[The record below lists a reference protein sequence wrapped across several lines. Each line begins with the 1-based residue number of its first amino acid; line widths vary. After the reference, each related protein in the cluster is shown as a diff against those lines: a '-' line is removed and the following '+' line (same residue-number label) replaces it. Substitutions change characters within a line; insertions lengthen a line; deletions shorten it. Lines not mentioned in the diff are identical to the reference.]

1 MKFFTSMLLTF
12 CILISC
18 GVVDKKDPPHE
29 TDIEDVK
36 LHLAALKT
44 IALNDADENGWI
56 ATDCDGMLWNGKYAA
71 ATSLGDI
78 TSSEFDASGRFG
90 RTPAKRCFEEGK
102 DNGSK
107 STWSRDMAIGFIYWA
122 FRTDDL
128 DVLQR
133 HSNYGTSNQ
142 WKMGEPLSDGR
153 VLYNPGLIGLLYN
166 AIYSLGGSKNTNR
179 LWPSIWPSGLTD
191 FEAHLQVLKIALVGE
206 IAESLNEADA
216 IPQRP
221 LIGGD
226 HLGLLS
232 ISTTMYKRLEE
243 HAQREPNDVFFQV
256 VYAKYSGDYS
266 HAINLCSGQITGI
279 HAGYVRCDDNIS
291 CKLANEI
298 FACDF
303 LVRQFN
309 G

>member
-1 MKFFTSMLLTF
+1 MLLTF

-56 ATDCDGMLWNGKYAA
+56 STDCDGMLWNGKYAA

-179 LWPSIWPSGLTD
+179 LWPSIWPSGLVD
-191 FEAHLQVLKIALVGE
+191 YEAHLQVLKIALVGE

-216 IPQRP
+216 MPRRP
-221 LIGGD
+221 LTGN
-226 HLGLLS
+226 LGLLS
-232 ISTTMYKRLEE
+232 VSTTMFKRLEE
-243 HAQREPNDVFFQV
+243 HAAREPNNVFFQAV
-256 VYAKYSGDYS
+256 LAKYTGEYDT
-266 HAINLCSGQITGI
+266 AIDLCTSSSVGS
-279 HAGYVRCDDNIS
+279 YVRCDDNTS
-291 CKLANEI
+291 CKLAELI
-298 FACDF
+298 FSCDF
-303 LVRQFN
+303 LVRQYQ
-309 G
+309 